1 MKSLHPILFLFCLS
15 GGAVSAAEAGE
26 WPQFRG
32 PTGQGISYATNVP
45 LHWSATSNLVWKT
58 GIPGRGWSSP
68 VLADGRLYLTTAIGG
83 ADAASVS
90 LRALCVNAIDGA
102 ILWNIEVLQ
111 PEPSSAKK
119 IHQKNSP
126 ASPTPIL
133 DHGRLY
139 VHFGHM
145 GTAALDFS
153 GKILWRQTALKYSP
167 LHGNGGSP
175 ALMDDLLVFSCDGT
189 KDPFIVALDAG
200 TGDLRWKTPRN
211 SDAERKFSFSTPLVI
226 EVGGAPRGITRA
238 TATGG
243 SDASIPRGERQII
256 SP

>member
-1 MKSLHPILFLFCLS
+1 MKSRHRILFLFCLTGWTAAAS
-15 GGAVSAAEAGE
+15 AEAG

-32 PTGQGISYATNVP
+32 PTGQGISSATNLP
-45 LHWSATSNLVWKT
+45 LHWSATSNVVWKT

-68 VLADGRLYLTTAIGG
+68 VLADGRLYLTTAVGS

-133 DHGRLY
+133 DHG
-139 VHFGHM
+139 
-145 GTAALDFS
+145 
-153 GKILWRQTALKYSP
+153 
-167 LHGNGGSP
+167 
-175 ALMDDLLVFSCDGT
+175 
-189 KDPFIVALDAG
+189 
-200 TGDLRWKTPRN
+200 
-211 SDAERKFSFSTPLVI
+211 
-226 EVGGAPRGITRA
+226 
-238 TATGG
+238 
-243 SDASIPRGERQII
+243 
-256 SP
+256 

>member
-1 MKSLHPILFLFCLS
+1 
-15 GGAVSAAEAGE
+15 V
-26 WPQFRG
+26 
-32 PTGQGISYATNVP
+32 
-45 LHWSATSNLVWKT
+45 VWQT

-111 PEPSSAKK
+111 PEPSSAKT

-126 ASPTPIL
+126 ASPTPIV
-133 DHGRLY
+133 DRGRLY

-145 GTAALDFS
+145 GTAALDLS

-175 ALMDDLLVFSCDGT
+175 ALLGDMLVFSCDGT
-189 KDPFIVALDAG
+189 KDPSIVALDAG
-200 TGDLRWKTPRN
+200 TGEEDDALRRLDDWLN
-211 SDAERKFSFSTPLVI
+211 IASFNTNPH
-226 EVGGAPRGITRA
+226 
-238 TATGG
+238 
-243 SDASIPRGERQII
+243 
-256 SP
+256 

>member
-45 LHWSATSNLVWKT
+45 LHWSATSNVVWKT

-68 VLADGRLYLTTAIGG
+68 VMADGRLYLTTAVGG

-111 PEPSSAKK
+111 PEPST
-119 IHQKNSP
+119 Q
-126 ASPTPIL
+126 
-133 DHGRLY
+133 RL
-139 VHFGHM
+139 
-145 GTAALDFS
+145 
-153 GKILWRQTALKYSP
+153 
-167 LHGNGGSP
+167 
-175 ALMDDLLVFSCDGT
+175 
-189 KDPFIVALDAG
+189 
-200 TGDLRWKTPRN
+200 
-211 SDAERKFSFSTPLVI
+211 
-226 EVGGAPRGITRA
+226 
-238 TATGG
+238 
-243 SDASIPRGERQII
+243 
-256 SP
+256 